1 MGLHDRDYM
10 KRSPDDDARRGSSP
24 DEKLESFVSG
34 FLTRHP
40 KLPIVIG
47 IALIVLVFAVVIGIK
62 LANAS
67 H

>member
-1 MGLHDRDYM
+1 MGLDDRDYM
-10 KRSPDDDARRGSSP
+10 KRRPDDDAPHGSSP
-24 DEKLESFVSG
+24 DEKLESFISG
-34 FLTRHP
+34 FLARHP

-47 IALIVLVFAVVIGIK
+47 VSMVLVVVVVVIGIK